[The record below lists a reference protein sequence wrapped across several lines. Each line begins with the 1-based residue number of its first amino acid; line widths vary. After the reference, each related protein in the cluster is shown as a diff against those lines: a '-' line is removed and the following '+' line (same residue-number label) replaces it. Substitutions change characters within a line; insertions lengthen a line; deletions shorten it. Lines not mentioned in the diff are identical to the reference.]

1 MKTIEKKTVNDFAE
15 FKIKKSSDN
24 LVFIMIKVTSTG
36 EAHPDQ
42 WAQVQSIFDTY
53 AKEQVCGKMVID
65 LSQSSASTFS
75 LPYIQRWSVF
85 FKDNRKYLREC
96 LTYVAFV
103 SDSTLFRTVFSVAIS
118 LSPPQIPFHVVASKK
133 ELP

>member
-1 MKTIEKKTVNDFAE
+1 MKTIEKKTVEDFAD
-15 FKIKKSSDN
+15 FKIKKSSDDQ
-24 LVFIMIKVTSTG
+24 VFIMIKVAATG
-36 EAHPDQ
+36 EAQAKQ
-42 WAQVQSIFDTY
+42 WEEVQSIFDTY
-53 AKEQVCGKMVID
+53 QKEQVCGKMVID

-85 FKDNRKYLREC
+85 FKENRKYLREC

-103 SDSTLFRTVFSVAIS
+103 SDSMLFRNVFNIAIT
-118 LSPPQIPFHVVASKK
+118 LNPPQIPFHVVASKK